1 MILVIGCQT
10 GIYHGLYM
18 FIWYPLWS
26 LWSLWFGLYIHNIW
40 SILYIYG
47 DMFHIIYGPFCIT
60 YKPHIMIMVCMTGCW
75 LPSHL
80 PPADCVFLTFPS
92 HRMNPQQPM
101 VTAAFFRP
109 RGSVGAML
117 PQRPRCVV
125 FTGHH
130 RRTGHS
136 FENRWFSCLRLPPN
150 LA

>member
-1 MILVIGCQT
+1 MVYICLY
-10 GIYHGLYM
+10 GIHYGHYGHYGL
-18 FIWYPLWS
+18 
-26 LWSLWFGLYIHNIW
+26 GLYIHNIW

-60 YKPHIMIMVCMTGCW
+60 YKPHMIMVCMTGCW